1 MKPEKKKHLAEAK
14 VRYCFT
20 KKCEISLLL
29 GFWNNKYNFINNF
42 TVRFM
47 YEYDMTTS

>member
-1 MKPEKKKHLAEAK
+1 MKPEKNKGLPEAK
-14 VRYCFT
+14 VRYCFS

-29 GFWNNKYNFINNF
+29 GFWNNKYDFINNLN
-42 TVRFM
+42 VRFM